1 MNRTREDSKTSES
14 AQRGASRFY
23 WAWLVFATSVSIL
36 GNVTHALLVAP
47 DNLRLLAAVASVVPA
62 TFVLGSTHSVALGLT
77 TRRLALVHTLGLIMT
92 IGVAAC
98 AFVLSFDAL
107 SSLAVMLGWPSGTAG
122 LFAIVIDVSIAQA
135 TFGLLS
141 LATLGAS
148 VPADVSTARGQ
159 SASRSPSI
167 VVDGCSPWMPTVR
180 SPDHDRAAVDGSR
193 PRRRTTTAADAATP
207 GNPTAE
213 IAPGP
218 EGVDS
223 SRPARLPCRS
233 TRPNC
238 CGGSAPPMS

>member
-1 MNRTREDSKTSES
+1 
-14 AQRGASRFY
+14 
-23 WAWLVFATSVSIL
+23 
-36 GNVTHALLVAP
+36 
-47 DNLRLLAAVASVVPA
+47 
-62 TFVLGSTHSVALGLT
+62 
-77 TRRLALVHTLGLIMT
+77 LALVRILGLIMT

-107 SSLAVMLGWPSGTAG
+107 TSLAVMLGWPSGTAW

-180 SPDHDRAAVDGSR
+180 SPDRDRAAVDGSR

-218 EGVDS
+218 EGVDLFTT
-223 SRPARLPCRS
+223 RTPAVPIDASELLR
-233 TRPNC
+233 
-238 CGGSAPPMS
+238 